1 VESEV
6 NKMADL
12 RCLTWFPPQT
22 KDQNKKKKKKR
33 KNNSYSKTVHEAEH
47 QSSIEL
53 WQRQPKAQGQNDGLL
68 K

>member
-1 VESEV
+1 MPHLVPTT
-6 NKMADL
+6 NKG
-12 RCLTWFPPQT
+12 PKQ
-22 KDQNKKKKKKR
+22 KKKKKR